1 MYFNVRTSDVK
12 HLFNVL
18 LQLLSMKLVE
28 LQGGRFL
35 ITETK
40 KVSGFSR
47 RSAEPCLIT
56 CWDNRDKFWIQRYGK
71 VLFGLQQTQANAAI
85 FSVPLG
91 TGVGFTS

>member
-1 MYFNVRTSDVK
+1 M
-12 HLFNVL
+12 
-18 LQLLSMKLVE
+18 LQKSAMKLDE
-28 LQGGRFL
+28 LHGGCFL

-40 KVSGFSR
+40 KISGFSC

-85 FSVPLG
+85 FSMPLG